1 MNYHDRILLQNLFKV
16 NSESAN
22 RSQNCN
28 RQRTPG
34 IAPRATPTSGFI
46 SFSLAKFG
54 RLKCLQGTQIAA
66 NVDLNALKH

>member
-16 NSESAN
+16 TSTSAK

-28 RQRTPG
+28 RQQTPG
-34 IAPRATPTSGFI
+34 LRATPTSGFI

-54 RLKCLQGTQIAA
+54 RLKCLQCTQIAA
-66 NVDLNALKH
+66 NVDLTLKKY